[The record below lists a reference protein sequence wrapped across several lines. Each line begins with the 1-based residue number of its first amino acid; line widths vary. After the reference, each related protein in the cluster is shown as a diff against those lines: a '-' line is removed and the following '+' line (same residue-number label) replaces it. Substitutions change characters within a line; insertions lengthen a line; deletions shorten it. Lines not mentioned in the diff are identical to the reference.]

1 MIMIMIVIMITIII
15 IIIIIIIIVILKT
28 PFREG
33 MGNVQREAG
42 VRNVSSSLK

>member
-1 MIMIMIVIMITIII
+1 MIMIVIIITIII
-15 IIIIIIIIVILKT
+15 IIIIIILKT

-42 VRNVSSSLK
+42 VHNVYSSLK

>member
-15 IIIIIIIIVILKT
+15 IIIIILKT

-42 VRNVSSSLK
+42 VHNVSSSLK

>member
-1 MIMIMIVIMITIII
+1 MIMIVIMIT

-42 VRNVSSSLK
+42 VRNVSSSLKWLQQ

>member
-15 IIIIIIIIVILKT
+15 IIIIITVILKT
-28 PFREG
+28 PFRKG

>member
-15 IIIIIIIIVILKT
+15 IIIIIILKT

-42 VRNVSSSLK
+42 VHNVSSSLK

>member
-15 IIIIIIIIVILKT
+15 IIIIIIILLKT

-42 VRNVSSSLK
+42 VHNVSSSLK

>member
-1 MIMIMIVIMITIII
+1 MIMIMIVVMIT
-15 IIIIIIIIVILKT
+15 IIIIIIIVILKT

>member
-1 MIMIMIVIMITIII
+1 MIMIMIVIMITI